1 MAIITLLTD
10 FGQSDSYVAEV
21 KAVLLSQAGSVAL
34 VDITHQIAPGNVAEG
49 QYLLG
54 RSWRRFPQGTV
65 HLAVVDPGVG
75 TDRRAIA
82 AEAEGHLFV
91 APDNGILS
99 FLPPPPGAG
108 FVLLRVPPDAS
119 PTFQARDVFA
129 PAAARLARGAS
140 LLELGPRIA
149 DPYRSPLPTV
159 RSDGVALVGAVI
171 HVDRFGTLVTNIP
184 GERVEPGVRILI
196 EDVDCGPL
204 RRTFGDVER
213 GKLVAYIGSDGLV
226 EVAVRDGNAA
236 RQLGVGVGT
245 GVRA

>member
-1 MAIITLLTD
+1 MPIITLLTD
-10 FGQSDSYVAEV
+10 YGLSDSYVAEV
-21 KAVLLSQAGSVAL
+21 KAVLLSQAGEVDL
-34 VDITHQIAPGNVAEG
+34 VDITHQIGPGNVAEA

-54 RSWRRFPQGTV
+54 RAWRRFPMGTV

-82 AEAEGHLFV
+82 AEAEGHRFV
-91 APDNGILS
+91 APDNGLLS
-99 FLPPPPGAG
+99 FLPPEAT
-108 FVLLRVPPDAS
+108 FVLLRVPAEAS
-119 PTFQARDVFA
+119 PTFHGRDVFA
-129 PAAARLARGAS
+129 PATARLARGS
-140 LLELGPRIA
+140 KLLELGPRIT
-149 DPYRSPLPTV
+149 DPKRTPLPAA
-159 RSDGVALVGAVI
+159 RSDAGVAMVGVVV
-171 HVDRFGTLVTNIP
+171 HVDRYGTLVTNIP

-226 EVAVRDGNAA
+226 EVAVRDGNAS